1 MPNVQM
7 AIKRVNSLGFTAFF
21 SIIKDGKLNVVTAII
36 NDKIVPNCAP
46 FESNASATGI
56 VPKISAYIGTPTRV
70 AKITPKYQTRNLLLL
85 YISYRVKSVM

>member
-36 NDKIVPNCAP
+36 KDKIVILRRIC
-46 FESNASATGI
+46 
-56 VPKISAYIGTPTRV
+56 K
-70 AKITPKYQTRNLLLL
+70 RNERN
-85 YISYRVKSVM
+85 YPRSIA

>member
-56 VPKISAYIGTPTRV
+56 VPKISAYIGIPTTV
-70 AKITPKYQTRNLLLL
+70 AIKTENGLFWPNTAWIKDSGIQL
-85 YISYRVKSVM
+85 